1 MNMNTFDFSID
12 ICLGYHCFGGGEYTT
27 GEGKLQLDDA
37 SLEKLVALIR
47 ESGGK
52 RDIEA
57 LSLSERLPEVYSAT
71 RELMETLLPRMP
83 HPFAVAAE
91 DYQALMQ
98 LRHMAQRRDLVLPA
112 VRALGERDREDD
124 TLYCLTLYTYLCC
137 HRSLQET
144 CARLFTHRN
153 TVLYRVRKMREEFD
167 IPLDDPDRHLALL
180 LSAAMMLV
188 ELGREEAFMPAYG
201 G

>member
-57 LSLSERLPEVYSAT
+57 LSLSERLPEVYSVIT
-71 RELMETLLPRMP
+71 E
-83 HPFAVAAE
+83 AAHE
-91 DYQALMQ
+91 AIQEA
-98 LRHMAQRRDLVLPA
+98 
-112 VRALGERDREDD
+112 
-124 TLYCLTLYTYLCC
+124 C
-137 HRSLQET
+137 HRHWVLEGFRQGCYEESGDLMTTLEEKG
-144 CARLFTHRN
+144 LFHFEPNPDDIDEDTD
-153 TVLYRVRKMREEFD
+153 EEDLEYLKEDAFSEW
-167 IPLDDPDRHLALL
+167 LDDY
-180 LSAAMMLV
+180 LSDLSDDEARDFFYNHMDADLNMDGV
-188 ELGREEAFMPAYG
+188 EYTVGIPEAIIAKAKQ
-201 G
+201 